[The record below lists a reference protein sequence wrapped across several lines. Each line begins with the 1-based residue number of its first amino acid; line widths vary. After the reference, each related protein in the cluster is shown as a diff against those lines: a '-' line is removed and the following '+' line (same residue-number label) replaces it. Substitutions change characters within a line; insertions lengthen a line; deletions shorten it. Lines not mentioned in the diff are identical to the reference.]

1 MHQPLAGFLVRGI
14 KIHEGRTWYTAH
26 RGRFVARPLWPFS
39 TLLTLRCP
47 SIVPR
52 CVDYGSQPLR
62 NNPPTTRLPSGKR
75 LTLRSTP
82 VRQTLGPSF
91 SSCLVARVPTPL
103 GFFSGTWQT
112 IMGRET
118 PHPTHN
124 LYAQPSLFAPAWFF
138 FQGTAS
144 PIATPPPACSATSM
158 SRIASH
164 RRNTVRRTP
173 MGSPCRRLCLCA
185 PTHTSWLCGCQ
196 SRAGIRSTLW
206 MVQCTPPRRPGC
218 DRRRHMYREAADV
231 SECNGLESH
240 NHLHTR
246 RHLAYPLY
254 RGMVRLTTTYFVKS
268 ILLAPI
274 DRPE

>member
-1 MHQPLAGFLVRGI
+1 MSMHQPLAGFLVRGI

-62 NNPPTTRLPSGKR
+62 NNPPTTRLSSGKR

-138 FQGTAS
+138 SGYRFPDSYPTSCLLGYVDVEDCLSQEEYRQTYPDGLSLS
-144 PIATPPPACSATSM
+144 PF
-158 SRIASH
+158 
-164 RRNTVRRTP
+164 V
-173 MGSPCRRLCLCA
+173 L
-185 PTHTSWLCGCQ
+185 
-196 SRAGIRSTLW
+196 
-206 MVQCTPPRRPGC
+206 VCTNP
-218 DRRRHMYREAADV
+218 HELV
-231 SECNGLESH
+231 
-240 NHLHTR
+240 
-246 RHLAYPLY
+246 
-254 RGMVRLTTTYFVKS
+254 VRLPIKGRHKIYALDGPMHTAAKAGVRPAQTYV
-268 ILLAPI
+268 
-274 DRPE
+274 